1 MKIYLNGKFV
11 DEKDA
16 KVSVFDHGLLY
27 GDGVFEGI
35 RAYDGV
41 VFMLKEH
48 IDRLYDS
55 AKSLCID
62 IPLTK
67 EEMIDVV
74 LETLR
79 VNNLRDAYI
88 RLVVTRGVGDL
99 GLDPRKCG
107 KPTIF
112 CIAIP
117 MPPLLGEEG
126 IRVITVSVRR
136 LPVDVLNPAVKSL
149 NYLNSVLAKIQANYA
164 GVDEAFLLDDKGFV
178 VEGTGDNIFIVK
190 NGVLKTPPVY
200 QSILKGIT
208 RDVVIKLAKESGA
221 PIIVA
226 LNKMDKE
233 TAQPDMVKGQMAE
246 HGINP
251 VDWGGDIEFIPV
263 SAKSGM
269 GIDDLLENILL
280 TAEVLELRANEN
292 VKAKAAV
299 VESSLEK
306 GRGPVATVIVQN
318 GTLKVGDYVEIAGY
332 SGTVFEI
339 QIFNTILTTP
349 DNKKIIIP
357 KLPNSQQ
364 RASAL

>member
-11 DEKDA
+11 DEEEA

-67 EEMIDVV
+67 EEMINVV

-99 GLDPRKCG
+99 GLDPRKC
-107 KPTIF
+107 KEPTIF

-117 MPPLLGEEG
+117 MPPLLGEDG
-126 IRVITVSVRR
+126 IRVITASVRR

-149 NYLNSVLAKIQANYA
+149 NYLNSILAKIQANYA

-178 VEGTGDNIFIVK
+178 VEGTGDNIFVVK

-208 RDVVIKLAKESGA
+208 RDVVIKLAKE
-221 PIIVA
+221 
-226 LNKMDKE
+226 E
-233 TAQPDMVKGQMAE
+233 
-246 HGINP
+246 GI
-251 VDWGGDIEFIPV
+251 E
-263 SAKSGM
+263 
-269 GIDDLLENILL
+269 
-280 TAEVLELRANEN
+280 
-292 VKAKAAV
+292 V
-299 VESSLEK
+299 VEEPLTLNDLYTADELFIT
-306 GRGPVATVIVQN
+306 GTAAEIVP
-318 GTLKVGDYVEIAGY
+318 
-332 SGTVFEI
+332 VFEI
-339 QIFNTILTTP
+339 DGRVINNRKVGEIT
-349 DNKKIIIP
+349 KKLKEKFKEIRTKWGI
-357 KLPNSQQ
+357 KVYDE
-364 RASAL
+364 